1 MMNPYYLISLS
12 GAYDAQDFWKKNRVE
27 SSLENVS
34 KDFAENLSKNEP
46 AENCVRIDCSD
57 VSGSLYFCSDEAREE
72 LTKRIE
78 SVPANALHYIDSGDY
93 HYLSLLFLQKIN
105 QPFTL
110 LLFDHH
116 SDCME
121 SAFGGGLLTCGSWV
135 LRSLSELSNLKKAI
149 LIGPADEDGTGEI
162 LKSDSRIL
170 WVEEDEFEHQK
181 EKLYKALSENPV
193 YVSFDKDVLRKEE
206 ANTDWSQG
214 NIAVDTILDFLAEAQ
229 RTGIVFLG
237 MDVCGEQ
244 KIGDEA
250 QVNNDT
256 NRKILNFQKDLTF
269 SL

>member
-1 MMNPYYLISLS
+1 MNPYYLISLS

-27 SSLENVS
+27 SLEDAGKSSLE
-34 KDFAENLSKNEP
+34 NEP

-57 VSGSLYFCSDEAREE
+57 VSGSLYFCSDEAKEE

-149 LIGPADEDGTGEI
+149 LIGPADEDGTGTI
-162 LKSDSRIL
+162 LKSDPRIL

-193 YVSFDKDVLRKEE
+193 YVSFDKDALRKKD

-214 NIAVDTILDFLAEAQ
+214 NMAVVDILNFLEKAQ
-229 RTGIVFLG
+229 QLGVKFLG